1 MSMEEKKIPKMALPL
16 ILGVFITIAYILS
29 SKRKWECKWKKLY
42 HNCCLFVYFARYNTK
57 VASPNNF

>member
-29 SKRKWECKWKKLY
+29 SKRKWECK
-42 HNCCLFVYFARYNTK
+42 
-57 VASPNNF
+57 